1 MDIIYLI
8 IDTETNLKYL
18 GSKKNWKGVGTYWGS
33 PSIKSKRV
41 KKYKLQKQWKDAIK
55 TRIDTFK
62 FIVLETFKNID
73 HIELLKIEKFYQVE
87 FDAINSNEFVNA
99 SYANNPGFCGDV
111 TKRLSPL
118 AEEMRKLKIKQSI
131 NTLMLDLG
139 EDGRKEKYAKHG
151 DANPNFGNRWS
162 DKMKE
167 EARLRQLGKEPTNK
181 GKTYEEYLGKDYA
194 NELKANLSKL
204 ASERTGERNSF
215 YGKRHSN
222 ETKKNNN
229 GSKNASILSP
239 YSFEKFLKA
248 KSIPFL
254 SSIWDLLP
262 ISGNSVKNSINIKL
276 YEPILNRPVIK
287 S

>member
-18 GSKKNWKGVGTYWGS
+18 GSKKNWKGAGTYWGS

-222 ETKKNNN
+222 ETKKKLSDARKGKKPSNIKKVSISGKNYEGLN
-229 GSKNASILSP
+229 DASNATGIKATTIWYRIKSKNK
-239 YSFEKFLKA
+239 KFKDY
-248 KSIPFL
+248 KYV
-254 SSIWDLLP
+254 D
-262 ISGNSVKNSINIKL
+262 
-276 YEPILNRPVIK
+276 
-287 S
+287 

>member
-222 ETKKNNN
+222 ETKK
-229 GSKNASILSP
+229 KLSDARKGKKP
-239 YSFEKFLKA
+239 SNIKKV
-248 KSIPFL
+248 S
-254 SSIWDLLP
+254 
-262 ISGNSVKNSINIKL
+262 ISGKNYEGLNDASNATGIKATTIW
-276 YEPILNRPVIK
+276 YRIK
-287 S
+287 SKSKKFKDYKYVD

>member
-222 ETKKNNN
+222 ETKK
-229 GSKNASILSP
+229 KLSDARKGKKP
-239 YSFEKFLKA
+239 SNIKKV
-248 KSIPFL
+248 S
-254 SSIWDLLP
+254 
-262 ISGNSVKNSINIKL
+262 ISGKNYEGLNDASNATGIKATTIW
-276 YEPILNRPVIK
+276 YRIK
-287 S
+287 SKSKKFKDNKYVD

>member
-18 GSKKNWKGVGTYWGS
+18 GSKKNWKGAGTYWGS
-33 PSIKSKRV
+33 PSVKSKRV
-41 KKYKLQKQWKDAIK
+41 KKYKLQKQWRAAIK

-99 SYANNPGFCGDV
+99 CYANHPGFCGDV

-118 AEEMRKLKIKQSI
+118 AEEARRLKIKQSL
-131 NTLMLDLG
+131 NALMLDLG

-204 ASERTGERNSF
+204 ASERTGEKNSF
-215 YGKRHSN
+215 YGKHHSN
-222 ETKKNNN
+222 ETKKKLSDARKGKKPSNTKKVSISGKNYEGLN
-229 GSKNASILSP
+229 DASNATGIKATTIWYRIKSKNK
-239 YSFEKFLKA
+239 KFKDY
-248 KSIPFL
+248 KYV
-254 SSIWDLLP
+254 D
-262 ISGNSVKNSINIKL
+262 
-276 YEPILNRPVIK
+276 
-287 S
+287 